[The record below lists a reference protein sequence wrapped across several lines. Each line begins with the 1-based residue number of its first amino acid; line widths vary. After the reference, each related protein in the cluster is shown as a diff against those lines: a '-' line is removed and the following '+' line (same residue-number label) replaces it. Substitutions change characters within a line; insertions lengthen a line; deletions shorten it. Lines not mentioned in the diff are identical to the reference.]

1 MKGEG
6 VKAIS
11 LNALA
16 LRSIMTE
23 VSFIPAGGSDVSRA
37 VIAVP
42 GWRGGG
48 GG

>member
-6 VKAIS
+6 VRAIS

-23 VSFIPAGGSDVSRA
+23 VSFIPAGGSDVSRGVFA
-37 VIAVP
+37 VR
-42 GWRGGG
+42 GGRGGG